1 MYSGLRIQNMES
13 LWTIP
18 QLANRYKLVALLFCS
33 PEPQLPFLQVVL
45 SEKDADVV
53 KRAASN
59 RVPDPNVDIYADH
72 IPWFR

>member
-1 MYSGLRIQNMES
+1 M
-13 LWTIP
+13 
-18 QLANRYKLVALLFCS
+18 
-33 PEPQLPFLQVVL
+33 VL